1 MNYNEVVDLIEATV
15 KFGCKPGLERTEKLL
30 ELLGNPHKKL
40 RAIHVAGT
48 NGKGSTAAMIASIL
62 SSAGYRTGMYI
73 SPHLFRNT
81 ERMTI
86 DGIEIT
92 KEDFAEYAGQALSMV
107 KLMGEKGLEEPTQF
121 EMYTA
126 MAFLYFERKKVDFA
140 VVEVG
145 LGGRFDATNVI
156 EPLLSVITSI
166 GYDHKDILGD
176 TIEKI
181 AYEKAGIIKEGSR
194 VVMYP
199 QLYPE
204 ASAVVEA
211 VCREKG
217 ASLVEADIGSLI
229 LKDYSISGQ
238 TIDFKYRNYDIR
250 GMKLP
255 LIGDHQLYN
264 AAVALTAIAELD
276 KMGHRIE
283 EAGIR
288 KGIESVKWLCRMSIV
303 SIEPLILVDGA
314 HNEDGINSLH
324 NALLKY
330 FSNRKIIFVFGM
342 LRDKDYTYA
351 IKKLMPIAY
360 HVVTTEPLNE
370 RALAASA
377 VAEAVKPYCSKVV
390 SEPDIKKAVEKA
402 GKLYEKNCMICICGS
417 LYLAGGAYEHLM
429 KKN

>member
-211 VCREKG
+211 VCREKS

-377 VAEAVKPYCSKVV
+377 MAEAVKPYCSKVV

>member
-211 VCREKG
+211 VCREKS

-377 VAEAVKPYCSKVV
+377 MAEAVKPYCSRVV